1 MIIISSSYTYK
12 LYVPASVLDES
23 TVDYIVSLI
32 IFNFLGIL
40 ARALLDLKISRRF
53 RARESN
59 YASDEQSEAHV
70 EIG

>member
-23 TVDYIVSLI
+23 TVDLYVSLI
-32 IFNFLGIL
+32 NFNFLAG
-40 ARALLDLKISRRF
+40 ALLDLKISRRF

>member
-1 MIIISSSYTYK
+1 LSKQCM
-12 LYVPASVLDES
+12 
-23 TVDYIVSLI
+23 
-32 IFNFLGIL
+32 
-40 ARALLDLKISRRF
+40 LDLNPENLSRRF

>member
-1 MIIISSSYTYK
+1 MISSSYIF
-12 LYVPASVLDES
+12 VPAETRENLS
-23 TVDYIVSLI
+23 IFFSLS
-32 IFNFLGIL
+32 NSM
-40 ARALLDLKISRRF
+40 LDLNPENLSRRF

>member
-1 MIIISSSYTYK
+1 MHK
-12 LYVPASVLDES
+12 KHAGPENL
-23 TVDYIVSLI
+23 
-32 IFNFLGIL
+32 
-40 ARALLDLKISRRF
+40 SRRF